1 MVYESVPGFCREF
14 LFYKRN
20 VQNLSQK
27 TVDQYYLD
35 MKLFFQWLADE
46 NGIKSPSV
54 EIPSDGR
61 FVHIEIVKKLTFG
74 DLLNYLNYTTSELD
88 NHARARAR
96 KISSLRGFFKY
107 LQKNNIIDENPALN
121 LEVPKMPKELPV
133 HLNLFE
139 AKKLLESIDGK
150 NFSRNYCI
158 ITLFLN

>member
-54 EIPSDGR
+54 EAKHKPNSPANTAATNNALIFMKIQFLPTA
-61 FVHIEIVKKLTFG
+61 K
-74 DLLNYLNYTTSELD
+74 NYRM
-88 NHARARAR
+88 RA
-96 KISSLRGFFKY
+96 
-107 LQKNNIIDENPALN
+107 
-121 LEVPKMPKELPV
+121 PKE
-133 HLNLFE
+133 
-139 AKKLLESIDGK
+139 
-150 NFSRNYCI
+150 
-158 ITLFLN
+158 

>member
-61 FVHIEIVKKLTFG
+61 FVHAEIVK
-74 DLLNYLNYTTSELD
+74 
-88 NHARARAR
+88 
-96 KISSLRGFFKY
+96 
-107 LQKNNIIDENPALN
+107 
-121 LEVPKMPKELPV
+121 
-133 HLNLFE
+133 
-139 AKKLLESIDGK
+139 
-150 NFSRNYCI
+150 
-158 ITLFLN
+158 